1 MEKIQVIELVYNKI
15 ERSEQKL
22 LFILDNVEN
31 FDYVEA
37 YIKMKP
43 KNVDLIIISRNENLS
58 EDDNIVKIAVDSFT

>member
-1 MEKIQVIELVYNKI
+1 MIYAKI

-43 KNVDLIIISRNENLS
+43 KNVDLILISRHENLTKD
-58 EDDNIVKIAVDSFT
+58 EKIVKILVDSFSQLEG

>member
-1 MEKIQVIELVYNKI
+1 MIYAKI

-22 LFILDNVEN
+22 LFILDNIEN

-43 KNVDLIIISRNENLS
+43 KNVDLILISRHENLTKD
-58 EDDNIVKIAVDSFT
+58 EKIVKILVDSFSQLEG

>member
-1 MEKIQVIELVYNKI
+1 LIYSKI

-22 LFILDNVEN
+22 LFIFDNVEN

-43 KNVDLIIISRNENLS
+43 KNVDLILISRHQNLL
-58 EDDNIVKIAVDSFT
+58 EDGKILKIVVDYFT

>member
-1 MEKIQVIELVYNKI
+1 MTNLSEMEKIQVIELVYNKI

-37 YIKMKP
+37 YIK
-43 KNVDLIIISRNENLS
+43 E
-58 EDDNIVKIAVDSFT
+58 

>member
-1 MEKIQVIELVYNKI
+1 LIYAKI

-43 KNVDLIIISRNENLS
+43 KNVDLILISRHENLTND
-58 EDDNIVKIAVDSFT
+58 EKIVKIQVDSFS

>member
-1 MEKIQVIELVYNKI
+1 LIYAKI

-22 LFILDNVEN
+22 LFILDNIEN

-43 KNVDLIIISRNENLS
+43 KNVDLILISRHENLTKD
-58 EDDNIVKIAVDSFT
+58 EKIAKILVDSFSQLEG

>member
-1 MEKIQVIELVYNKI
+1 LIFAKI

-43 KNVDLIIISRNENLS
+43 KNVVLILISRHENLTKD
-58 EDDNIVKIAVDSFT
+58 EKIVIILVDSFSQLEG